1 MLAVCKKDNVQEE
14 IKRRKE
20 TWENNND
27 ITVTKRIETQE
38 RQKDGSILIKF
49 KEEKINITRKINE
62 TAKIIKSNTA
72 EQKLKAIQD
81 AINLN

>member
-1 MLAVCKKDNVQEE
+1 MLAVCKKDNVQED